1 MTDHKPPAM
10 TPTTRAVLVRAI
22 ATGITIETACEIAG
36 VHRTTFH
43 RWTRGTRP
51 VEREFQRAVEKAR
64 VEAEAARPE
73 PLTEDEH
80 RSLVAEA
87 CRRNS
92 VQAMKL
98 AWVMILADRQSEN
111 EETEAADNP
120 LAKFDQL
127 AEARA
132 RRQ

>member
-1 MTDHKPPAM
+1 M

-22 ATGITIETACEIAG
+22 ATGITIETACEIAASIG
-36 VHRTTFH
+36 QHSTA
-43 RWTRGTRP
+43 GYAATRP